1 MHLKRLSQ
9 KVIPLFF
16 WFLFGS
22 ASLVHGEQ
30 IGGMAQS
37 DWFEN
42 MMRFW
47 TFEDTSMRVIV
58 VGVLLIGINCGLMG
72 GYIVTRRLS
81 MFGDTLSH
89 AVLPGIAV
97 GFSLSQ
103 SRNDWALMSG
113 AVVSGF
119 LGVAAIS
126 FLTKY
131 TKIKADSA
139 MALILSSFY
148 ALGICLLAYLQQS
161 SGSGVANLESYLFG
175 SLVGLSHA
183 DLLPMVFCLLC
194 VVLTLVGLHKE
205 IIISGFDPTY
215 ARSIGLPLDWIQ
227 FLLSALLAFCI
238 VTSLQTIGVVL
249 VSALLIIPA
258 STSWLLTHRLSH
270 LLALSAIIGGLS
282 GLLGC
287 FLSFL
292 HHRLPAGPTIILC
305 STFIF
310 LCVLLFNPQRGI
322 IPVRIRSKRL
332 GKKIRW
338 ENTLKACFQVLEQ
351 SNFEVESFPQS
362 QLARRRGKSAAETEK
377 EVDVLIRHGY
387 ATRIHQPLIQ
397 SNELPSEPVIS
408 LTPGGWEVA
417 CRMIRNHRLW
427 ELYLTQEASYA
438 SDHVHDDAEKIEHII
453 GEKTVRRLERILS
466 NPRLD
471 PHGKPIPSQS
481 DIDRGWISSTQKEPI

>member
-1 MHLKRLSQ
+1 MKRLSQ
-9 KVIPLFF
+9 KFILIFF

-30 IGGMAQS
+30 IGRMAQS

-113 AVVSGF
+113 AIVSGF

-148 ALGICLLAYLQQS
+148 ALGICLLTHLQQS

-194 VVLTLVGLHKE
+194 VVLTLVGLRKE

-215 ARSIGLPLDWIQ
+215 ACSIGLPLDWIQ

-270 LLALSAIIGGLS
+270 LLTLSALIGGL
-282 GLLGC
+282 
-287 FLSFL
+287 
-292 HHRLPAGPTIILC
+292 
-305 STFIF
+305 
-310 LCVLLFNPQRGI
+310 
-322 IPVRIRSKRL
+322 
-332 GKKIRW
+332 
-338 ENTLKACFQVLEQ
+338 
-351 SNFEVESFPQS
+351 
-362 QLARRRGKSAAETEK
+362 
-377 EVDVLIRHGY
+377 
-387 ATRIHQPLIQ
+387 
-397 SNELPSEPVIS
+397 
-408 LTPGGWEVA
+408 
-417 CRMIRNHRLW
+417 
-427 ELYLTQEASYA
+427 
-438 SDHVHDDAEKIEHII
+438 
-453 GEKTVRRLERILS
+453 
-466 NPRLD
+466 
-471 PHGKPIPSQS
+471 
-481 DIDRGWISSTQKEPI
+481 